1 MNRKEQIYNKLYEM
15 PEGTKISAKEL
26 AEVLNM
32 SRANVSHELNNLC
45 KEGKIFKT
53 NGRPVLFFIS
63 NTINTKIK
71 KSKLDEFVKNNLS
84 LRQAVEQL
92 KAAILY
98 PPNGMN
104 CLILGNTGVGKS
116 MFASLMHEYAVEMR
130 VKEKGSPFITFNCAD
145 YSNNPQLLTSQLF
158 GIKKGTYTGADS
170 DRIGL
175 IEKANGGILFLDEVH
190 RLPPEGQEALF
201 TFLDK
206 GIFRRMGDD
215 KSRSSNVLIISATTE
230 NPNSSLLKTFT
241 RRIPMLIT
249 IPSLSER
256 TLEERLYLVKTFFK
270 DESKKL
276 NRDISVSLNT
286 VRAFLSYDCP
296 NNIGQLKSDVQ
307 LVCARAYSEFLT
319 GSIKD
324 VRINSRLI
332 PIYVKEGLFKEKE
345 HRILWNKL
353 MGDEIEYFKF
363 SSNEAYDIN
372 EDSQNAKKSNIYE
385 YIEQKLQALKH
396 NGISNIDIEN
406 ILEKDITK
414 YFTKYISGIS
424 EELNKKNLI
433 TILGEDTL
441 NFVDKIIYQIVTSLR
456 KNINNNVYTAL
467 ALHINTLITRINSNK
482 TIINPELRKIKS
494 LYPTEYKIALNAKK
508 QIENYINHP
517 IPDDEAGYIALFI
530 VNNDEKSPSK
540 VIDTVKIIII
550 AHGKSTATSMAEVA
564 NTLLEE
570 NFVIGINCPLDMKPS
585 VVLGELKETVKSNL
599 STSGYI
605 LLVDMGS
612 LTTFGEI
619 IKKEFNIPV
628 KVFPLVSTL
637 HVIEAARKA
646 MLGLSIDEI
655 FNNILTINSY
665 QHITQHSSELNNKPI
680 RKKIAIVTACLT
692 GEGGSLAIKSF
703 LNSNLKYD
711 KDLFEILCLNCL
723 DKNHFKKEL
732 LSIIEQKEI
741 LFLVSSFPVDL
752 NIKQYN
758 MHDVLSMNVIDEIQQ
773 LVDTK
778 SIILKLSLILKENID
793 NIDGKQLYDD
803 IYRFVKRVEF
813 KLKLKVD
820 DEVFIG
826 LVLHIAF
833 AISRLKKGSH
843 SAEYPDKEDFIKDNM
858 KVYSVIKENFVYLYN
873 KYLVDFSDNEL
884 CYITNFF
891 LNSPA
896 S

>member
-1 MNRKEQIYNKLYEM
+1 MNRREQIYNKLYDM
-15 PEGTKISAKEL
+15 PENTKVTALEL
-26 AEVLNM
+26 SEMLHM

-53 NGRPVLFFIS
+53 SGRPVLFFIS

-71 KSKLDEFVKNNLS
+71 ENKLDKFVKNNLS
-84 LRQAVEQL
+84 LKQAVEQL

-98 PPNGMN
+98 PPKGMN

-116 MFASLMHEYAVEMR
+116 MFASLMHEYAVEME
-130 VKEKGSPFITFNCAD
+130 VKEKTSPFITFNCAD

-158 GIKKGTYTGADS
+158 GIKKGAYTGADS
-170 DRIGL
+170 DRVGL

-206 GIFRRMGDD
+206 GTFRRMGDYEV
-215 KSRSSNVLIISATTE
+215 RHSNVLIISATTE

-249 IPSLSER
+249 IPSLNER
-256 TLEERLYLVKTFFK
+256 TLEERLYLIKSFFK
-270 DESKKL
+270 NESKKL

-286 VRAFLSYDCP
+286 MRAFLSYDCP

-319 GSIKD
+319 GSIRD
-324 VRINSRLI
+324 VRITSRLI
-332 PIYVKEGLFKEKE
+332 PIYVKEGLYKEKE

-363 SSNEAYDIN
+363 SSKEVRDLN
-372 EDSQNAKKSNIYE
+372 EDSKRASKSDIYE
-385 YIEQKLQALKH
+385 YIEQKLEALKDKRL
-396 NGISNIDIEN
+396 SNIDIEN

-414 YFTKYISGIS
+414 YFNKYISGIS

-441 NFVDKIIYQIVTSLR
+441 NFVDKIIYQIVTDLR

-467 ALHINTLITRINSNK
+467 ALHINTLMTRINSNK
-482 TIINPELRKIKS
+482 TIINPELKKIKS
-494 LYPTEYKIALNAKK
+494 LYPVEYEIALKAKK
-508 QIENYINHP
+508 QIENYINLP

-530 VNNDEKSPSK
+530 VNNEDKSPSK

-585 VVLGELKETVKSNL
+585 VVLSELKKTVKTNL

-612 LTTFGEI
+612 LTTFGEV
-619 IKKEFNIPV
+619 IKKEFSIPV

-637 HVIEAARKA
+637 HVIEAARKS

-655 FNNILTINSY
+655 FDSILTINSY
-665 QHITQHSSELNNKPI
+665 QHITQHSSELTEKPT

-711 KDLFEILCLNCL
+711 KDLFEIICLNCL
-723 DKNHFKKEL
+723 DKNHFKKDL

-741 LFLVSSFPVDL
+741 LFLVSSFSVDL

-758 MHDVLSMNVIDEIQQ
+758 MHDVLSMNVLDEIQE
-773 LVDTK
+773 LVDNK
-778 SIILKLSLILKENID
+778 AVILKLSLILKENID
-793 NIDGKQLYDD
+793 NFDGKQLYDD
-803 IYRFVKRVEF
+803 IQSFIRRIE
-813 KLKLKVD
+813 LKLKIKIS

-826 LVLHIAF
+826 VVLHIAF
-833 AISRLKKGSH
+833 AISRLQKGSH
-843 SAEYPDKEDFIKDNM
+843 SAEYPDKDKFIKNNLE
-858 KVYSVIKENFVYLYN
+858 VYSVIKENFVYLYN
-873 KYLVDFSDNEL
+873 KYLVNFSDSEL

-891 LNSPA
+891 IDEHI
-896 S
+896 

>member
-1 MNRKEQIYNKLYEM
+1 MNRREQIYNKLYDM
-15 PEGTKISAKEL
+15 PENTKVTALEL
-26 AEVLNM
+26 SEMLHM

-53 NGRPVLFFIS
+53 SGRPVLFFIS

-71 KSKLDEFVKNNLS
+71 ENKLDKFVKNNLS
-84 LRQAVEQL
+84 LKQAVEQL

-98 PPNGMN
+98 PPKGMN

-116 MFASLMHEYAVEMR
+116 MFASLMHEYAVEME
-130 VKEKGSPFITFNCAD
+130 VKEKTSPFITFNCAD

-158 GIKKGTYTGADS
+158 GIKKGAYTGADS
-170 DRIGL
+170 DRVGL

-206 GIFRRMGDD
+206 GTFRRMGDD
-215 KSRSSNVLIISATTE
+215 EVRHSNVLIISATTE

-249 IPSLSER
+249 IPSLNER
-256 TLEERLYLVKTFFK
+256 TLEERLYLIKSFFK
-270 DESKKL
+270 NESKKL

-286 VRAFLSYDCP
+286 MRAFLSYDCP

-319 GSIKD
+319 GSIRD
-324 VRINSRLI
+324 VRITSRLI
-332 PIYVKEGLFKEKE
+332 PIYVKEGLYKEKE

-363 SSNEAYDIN
+363 SSKEVRDLN
-372 EDSQNAKKSNIYE
+372 EDSKRASKSDIYE
-385 YIEQKLQALKH
+385 YIEQKLEALKDKRL
-396 NGISNIDIEN
+396 SNIDIEN

-414 YFTKYISGIS
+414 YFNKYISGIS

-441 NFVDKIIYQIVTSLR
+441 NFVDKIIYQIVTDLR

-467 ALHINTLITRINSNK
+467 ALHINTLMTRINSNK
-482 TIINPELRKIKS
+482 TIINPELKKIKS
-494 LYPTEYKIALNAKK
+494 LYPVEYEIALKAKK
-508 QIENYINHP
+508 QIENYINLP

-530 VNNDEKSPSK
+530 VNNEDKSPSK

-585 VVLGELKETVKSNL
+585 VVLSELKKTVKANL

-612 LTTFGEI
+612 LTTFGEV
-619 IKKEFNIPV
+619 IKKEFSIPV

-637 HVIEAARKA
+637 HVIEAARKS

-655 FNNILTINSY
+655 FDSILTINSY
-665 QHITQHSSELNNKPI
+665 QHITQHSSELTEKPT

-711 KDLFEILCLNCL
+711 KDLFEIICLNCL
-723 DKNHFKKEL
+723 DKNHFKKDL

-741 LFLVSSFPVDL
+741 LFLVSSFSVDL

-758 MHDVLSMNVIDEIQQ
+758 MHDVLSMNVLDEIQE
-773 LVDTK
+773 LVDNK
-778 SIILKLSLILKENID
+778 AVILKLSLILKENID
-793 NIDGKQLYDD
+793 NFDGKQLYDD
-803 IYRFVKRVEF
+803 IQSFIRRIE
-813 KLKLKVD
+813 LKLKIKIS

-826 LVLHIAF
+826 VVLHIAF
-833 AISRLKKGSH
+833 AISRLQKGSH
-843 SAEYPDKEDFIKDNM
+843 SAEYPDKDKFIKNNLE
-858 KVYSVIKENFVYLYN
+858 VYSVIKENFVYLYN
-873 KYLVDFSDNEL
+873 KYLVNFSDSEL

-891 LNSPA
+891 IDEHI
-896 S
+896 

>member
-1 MNRKEQIYNKLYEM
+1 MNRREQIYNKLYDM
-15 PEGTKISAKEL
+15 PENTKVTALEL
-26 AEVLNM
+26 SEMLHM

-53 NGRPVLFFIS
+53 SGRPVLFFIS

-71 KSKLDEFVKNNLS
+71 ENKLDKFVKNNLS
-84 LRQAVEQL
+84 LKQAVEQL

-98 PPNGMN
+98 PPKGMN

-116 MFASLMHEYAVEMR
+116 MFASLMHEYAVEME
-130 VKEKGSPFITFNCAD
+130 VKEKTSPFITFNCAD

-158 GIKKGTYTGADS
+158 GIKKGAYTGADS
-170 DRIGL
+170 DRVGL

-206 GIFRRMGDD
+206 GTFRRMGDD
-215 KSRSSNVLIISATTE
+215 EVRHSNVLIISATTE

-249 IPSLSER
+249 IPSLNER
-256 TLEERLYLVKTFFK
+256 TLEERLYLIKSFFK
-270 DESKKL
+270 NESKKL

-286 VRAFLSYDCP
+286 MRAFLSYDCP

-319 GSIKD
+319 GSIRD
-324 VRINSRLI
+324 VRITSRLI
-332 PIYVKEGLFKEKE
+332 PIYVKEGLYKEKE

-363 SSNEAYDIN
+363 SSKEVRDLN
-372 EDSQNAKKSNIYE
+372 EDSKRASKSDIYE
-385 YIEQKLQALKH
+385 YIEQKLEALKDKRL
-396 NGISNIDIEN
+396 SNIDIEN

-414 YFTKYISGIS
+414 YFNKYISGIS

-441 NFVDKIIYQIVTSLR
+441 NFVDKIIYQIVTDLR

-467 ALHINTLITRINSNK
+467 ALHINTLMTRINSNK
-482 TIINPELRKIKS
+482 TIINPELKKIKS
-494 LYPTEYKIALNAKK
+494 LYPVEYEIALKAKK
-508 QIENYINHP
+508 QIENYINLP

-530 VNNDEKSPSK
+530 VNNEDKSPSK

-585 VVLGELKETVKSNL
+585 VVLSELKKTVKTNL

-612 LTTFGEI
+612 LTTFGEV
-619 IKKEFNIPV
+619 IKKEFSIPV

-637 HVIEAARKA
+637 HVIEAARKS

-655 FNNILTINSY
+655 FDSILTINSY
-665 QHITQHSSELNNKPI
+665 QHITQHSSELTEKPT

-711 KDLFEILCLNCL
+711 KDLFEIICLNCL
-723 DKNHFKKEL
+723 DKNHFKKDL

-741 LFLVSSFPVDL
+741 LFLVSSFSVDL

-758 MHDVLSMNVIDEIQQ
+758 MHDVLSMNVLDEIQE
-773 LVDTK
+773 LVDNK
-778 SIILKLSLILKENID
+778 AVILKLSLILKENID
-793 NIDGKQLYDD
+793 NFDGKQLYDD
-803 IYRFVKRVEF
+803 IQSFIRRIE
-813 KLKLKVD
+813 LKLKIKIS

-826 LVLHIAF
+826 VVLHIAF
-833 AISRLKKGSH
+833 AISRLQKGSH
-843 SAEYPDKEDFIKDNM
+843 SAEYPDKDKFIKNNLE
-858 KVYSVIKENFVYLYN
+858 VYSVIKENFVYLYN
-873 KYLVDFSDNEL
+873 KYLVNFSDSEL

-891 LNSPA
+891 IDEHI
-896 S
+896 

>member
-1 MNRKEQIYNKLYEM
+1 MNRREQIYNKLYDM
-15 PEGTKISAKEL
+15 PENTKVTALEL
-26 AEVLNM
+26 SEMLHM

-53 NGRPVLFFIS
+53 SGRPVLFFIS

-71 KSKLDEFVKNNLS
+71 ENKLDKFVKNNLS
-84 LRQAVEQL
+84 LKQAVEQL

-98 PPNGMN
+98 PPKGMN

-116 MFASLMHEYAVEMR
+116 MFASLMHEYAVEME
-130 VKEKGSPFITFNCAD
+130 VKEKTSPFITFNCAD

-158 GIKKGTYTGADS
+158 GIKKGAYTGADS
-170 DRIGL
+170 DRVGL

-206 GIFRRMGDD
+206 GTFRRMGDD
-215 KSRSSNVLIISATTE
+215 EVRQSNVLIISATTE

-249 IPSLSER
+249 IPSLNER
-256 TLEERLYLVKTFFK
+256 TLEERLYLIKSFFK
-270 DESKKL
+270 NESKKL

-286 VRAFLSYDCP
+286 MRAFLSYDCP

-319 GSIKD
+319 GSIRD
-324 VRINSRLI
+324 VRITSRLI
-332 PIYVKEGLFKEKE
+332 PIYVKEGLYKEKE

-363 SSNEAYDIN
+363 SSKEVRDLN
-372 EDSQNAKKSNIYE
+372 EDSKRASKSDIYE
-385 YIEQKLQALKH
+385 YIEQKLEALK
-396 NGISNIDIEN
+396 NKRLSNIDIEN

-414 YFTKYISGIS
+414 YFNKYISGIS

-441 NFVDKIIYQIVTSLR
+441 NFVDKIIYQIVTDLR

-467 ALHINTLITRINSNK
+467 ALHINTLMTRINSNK
-482 TIINPELRKIKS
+482 TIINPELKKIKS
-494 LYPTEYKIALNAKK
+494 LYPVEYEIALKAKK
-508 QIENYINHP
+508 QIENYINLP

-530 VNNDEKSPSK
+530 VNNEDKSPSK

-585 VVLGELKETVKSNL
+585 VVLSELKKTVKTNL

-612 LTTFGEI
+612 LTTFGEV
-619 IKKEFNIPV
+619 IKKEFSIPV

-637 HVIEAARKA
+637 HVIEAARKS

-655 FNNILTINSY
+655 FDSILTINSY
-665 QHITQHSSELNNKPI
+665 QHITQHSSELTEKPT

-711 KDLFEILCLNCL
+711 KDLFEIICLNCL
-723 DKNHFKKEL
+723 DKNHFKKDL

-741 LFLVSSFPVDL
+741 LFLVSSFSVDL

-758 MHDVLSMNVIDEIQQ
+758 MHDVLSMNVLDEIQE
-773 LVDTK
+773 LVDNK
-778 SIILKLSLILKENID
+778 AVILKLSLILKENID
-793 NIDGKQLYDD
+793 NFDGKQLYDD
-803 IYRFVKRVEF
+803 IQSFIRRIE
-813 KLKLKVD
+813 LKLKIKIS

-826 LVLHIAF
+826 VVLHIAF
-833 AISRLKKGSH
+833 AISRLQKGSH
-843 SAEYPDKEDFIKDNM
+843 SAEYPDKDKFIKNNLE
-858 KVYSVIKENFVYLYN
+858 VYSVIKENFVYLYN
-873 KYLVDFSDNEL
+873 KYLVNFSDSEL

-891 LNSPA
+891 IDEHI
-896 S
+896 